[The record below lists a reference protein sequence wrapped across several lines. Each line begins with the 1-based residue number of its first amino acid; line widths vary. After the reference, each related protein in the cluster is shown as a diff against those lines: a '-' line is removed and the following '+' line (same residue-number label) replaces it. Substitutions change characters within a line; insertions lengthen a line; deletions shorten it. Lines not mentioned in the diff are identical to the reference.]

1 MSSRSARSGGSS
13 ASKGSVKKRKRRQ
26 EKLLGEDLQSSQ
38 GFIYYAEP
46 IQELSPVDEEAGLL
60 SDSQSKA
67 TTQMEGGSAAGDK
80 QTTKKAPPPKAKAA
94 AGRNIFEGGG
104 KNASKVSK
112 GSQPKQ
118 KDFLLN

>member
-1 MSSRSARSGGSS
+1 MSSRSGRSKDSS

-26 EKLLGEDLQSSQ
+26 EKLLGEDLQNSQ
-38 GFIYYAEP
+38 GFTYYAAP
-46 IQELSPVDEEAGLL
+46 IQELPPVDEEMGLL

-67 TTQMEGGSAAGDK
+67 TQMEGGSSGSDK
-80 QTTKKAPPPKAKAA
+80 QPMKKAPAKPKAA

-104 KNASKVSK
+104 KNTSKVSK
-112 GSQPKQ
+112 GGQPKQ